1 MPEADRQRE
10 ERMKGTKGV
19 LIASAAASLI
29 LAGAVLARADE
40 QKSGGDMVHCA
51 GVNACKGQG
60 SCAGAGNSC
69 AGQNACKGKGVV
81 DLSKDECAKKGGKVV
96 ESKK

>member
-1 MPEADRQRE
+1 
-10 ERMKGTKGV
+10 MKGTRGV
-19 LIASAAASLI
+19 LIESAAASLI
-29 LAGAVLARADE
+29 LGGAVLARAD
-40 QKSGGDMVHCA
+40 QKSGGDMIHCA

-69 AGQNACKGKGVV
+69 AGQNSCKGKGVV

-96 ESKK
+96 EGK